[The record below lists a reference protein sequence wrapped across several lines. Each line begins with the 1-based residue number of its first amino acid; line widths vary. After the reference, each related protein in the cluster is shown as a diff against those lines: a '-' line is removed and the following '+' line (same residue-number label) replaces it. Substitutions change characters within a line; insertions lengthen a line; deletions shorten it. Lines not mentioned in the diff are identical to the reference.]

1 MTFSLSQKNN
11 LYQYLKHNIIF
22 KQTLSNKNNNL
33 LNKIDNNQEIIQNNC
48 NNLILDKEELE
59 SIKNKNLKKNI
70 NIINNKD
77 INKKKSH
84 VSRNSQKLINIIN
97 KSLNNLN
104 FSIEELNKL
113 NTIYFTNISENL
125 NKNKNL
131 SPYNFIG
138 NNNEIKNNLPKIN
151 NKKQK
156 NEILNMKLYFN
167 DNNFI
172 KSKSQKNFINSRN
185 KIDYDK
191 INKENRKELNLA
203 FLSFNPLINLKNMRI
218 LSNLDSNI
226 KNDIENMKNKIN
238 NDIKITTSP
247 TFYKTR
253 YENVKKFYAK
263 EKYKKNI
270 NNIENYLKNDKLINS
285 LKNINKQENQN
296 NNIVN
301 ENGKLKINK
310 SKRKS
315 LLFRERKQLL
325 KQKEN
330 KEFPEK
336 NFHQTKLNLMNMTLN
351 KIGRALS
358 DENMNKYFD
367 NINDIKTKEIDL
379 QKKIYFNNIENAK
392 NNLIEI
398 EKLNYF
404 HDTNVEEN
412 KIKNYV
418 QLENKNLISK
428 IDKFKDVINNDLN
441 NII

>member
-1 MTFSLSQKNN
+1 
-11 LYQYLKHNIIF
+11 
-22 KQTLSNKNNNL
+22 
-33 LNKIDNNQEIIQNNC
+33 
-48 NNLILDKEELE
+48 
-59 SIKNKNLKKNI
+59 
-70 NIINNKD
+70 
-77 INKKKSH
+77 
-84 VSRNSQKLINIIN
+84 
-97 KSLNNLN
+97 
-104 FSIEELNKL
+104 
-113 NTIYFTNISENL
+113 
-125 NKNKNL
+125 
-131 SPYNFIG
+131 
-138 NNNEIKNNLPKIN
+138 
-151 NKKQK
+151 
-156 NEILNMKLYFN
+156 
-167 DNNFI
+167 
-172 KSKSQKNFINSRN
+172 
-185 KIDYDK
+185 
-191 INKENRKELNLA
+191 
-203 FLSFNPLINLKNMRI
+203 MRI

-238 NDIKITTSP
+238 NDIKETTSP

-253 YENVKKFYAK
+253 YEKVKKFYAK

-392 NNLIEI
+392 NNLIGI

-428 IDKFKDVINNDLN
+428 IDKFKDVIDNDLN

>member
-1 MTFSLSQKNN
+1 M
-11 LYQYLKHNIIF
+11 
-22 KQTLSNKNNNL
+22 
-33 LNKIDNNQEIIQNNC
+33 
-48 NNLILDKEELE
+48 
-59 SIKNKNLKKNI
+59 
-70 NIINNKD
+70 
-77 INKKKSH
+77 
-84 VSRNSQKLINIIN
+84 
-97 KSLNNLN
+97 
-104 FSIEELNKL
+104 
-113 NTIYFTNISENL
+113 
-125 NKNKNL
+125 NKNKIL
-131 SPYNFIG
+131 SPYNFID
-138 NNNEIKNNLPKIN
+138 NNKEIKNNLPKIN

-238 NDIKITTSP
+238 NDIKETASP

-253 YENVKKFYAK
+253 YEKVKNFYAK

-270 NNIENYLKNDKLINS
+270 NNIENYLKNDKILNS
-285 LKNINKQENQN
+285 FMTINKQENKN
-296 NNIVN
+296 NNILN
-301 ENGKLKINK
+301 ENGKLKINRN
-310 SKRKS
+310 KRKS

-325 KQKEN
+325 KQKEK
-330 KEFPEK
+330 KEIPEK
-336 NFHQTKLNLMNMTLN
+336 IFHQTKLNLMNMTLN
-351 KIGRALS
+351 KIERALS
-358 DENMNKYFD
+358 EENMNKYFD

-404 HDTNVEEN
+404 HHTNIEEN
-412 KIKNYV
+412 KIKNYIEKK
-418 QLENKNLISK
+418 LKIIFNEDDDNNEISK
-428 IDKFKDVINNDLN
+428 NFSSLILDKIQKEKPINIYNSLKEFLQDETDVRIF
-441 NII
+441 I

>member
-97 KSLNNLN
+97 KSVNNLN

-131 SPYNFIG
+131 SPYNFID

-238 NDIKITTSP
+238 NDIKETTSP

-253 YENVKKFYAK
+253 YEKVKKFYAK

-428 IDKFKDVINNDLN
+428 INKFKDVINNDIN
-441 NII
+441 NIK

>member
-48 NNLILDKEELE
+48 NNLILDKEELD

-131 SPYNFIG
+131 SPYNFIDK
-138 NNNEIKNNLPKIN
+138 NNEIKNNLPKIN

-203 FLSFNPLINLKNMRI
+203 FLSFNPLINLKNMRL

-226 KNDIENMKNKIN
+226 KNDIENMKNKID
-238 NDIKITTSP
+238 NDIKETTSP

-263 EKYKKNI
+263 ERYKKNI

-296 NNIVN
+296 NNIFN